1 MANNPYINK
10 VEYGNTTLIDLTGD
24 TVTPNDVLSGKTFHS
39 RTGEQMAG
47 NLVLPDELA
56 DLTGDVEISSPQNG
70 QVLMYDSQD
79 GKWENKPAPSGSSK
93 IIQPFTFDSGFN
105 GQTLSITKDG
115 TALPSVTLDS
125 SGELTLYF
133 DTTGTYT
140 YSVTATYGWT
150 YTKTV
155 TYSYVRQYDSI
166 YIIGKAPMYPFET
179 ATDDQLANMLKSYY
193 GGAYDAADIATLKST
208 YLPVGAKRTIHLS
221 RMAAGDGCTEEHFGT
236 AGADYQFT
244 IIGFEHDDLV
254 TQSSGGK
261 TKALLTLQQDRI
273 LYKNTTDSTYSS
285 SYPSQADGGGQMNTV
300 STNVGGWKECPRR
313 AWCNN
318 TYFNALP
325 AAIRNLVKTVSKLSS
340 KGNQQTAIDATDDN
354 VFLLSE
360 HEIFGAKTHS
370 VGNEGNQYDY
380 YKTAANRYKMPSY
393 SSYSSAYWWERS
405 PYLSSATSFCF
416 VYRNGGAGYDDAT
429 NAIGLAPAFC
439 I

>member
-133 DTTGTYT
+133 NTTGTYT

-193 GGAYDAADIATLKST
+193 GGAYDENDIATLKTT
-208 YLPVGAKRTIHLS
+208 YFPIGAKRTLS
-221 RMAAGDGCTEEHFGT
+221 LSAMVAGDNCQDAHH
-236 AGADYQFT
+236 ADNYQFT
-244 IIGFEHDDLV
+244 IIGFEHDTLAEP
-254 TQSSGGK
+254 SSGGK

-273 LYKNTTDSTYSS
+273 LYKNTVDSTYSS
-285 SYPSQADGGGQMNTV
+285 SYPSIADEGGQMNQTN
-300 STNVGGWKECPRR
+300 TNVGGWKECPRR

-360 HEIFGAKTHS
+360 HEIFGAKTYS

-380 YKTAANRYKMPSY
+380 YKTDANRYKKPSY
-393 SSYSSAYWWERS
+393 SSYPSAFWWGRS
-405 PYLSSATSFCF
+405 PYLSNATNFCG
-416 VYRNGGAGYDDAT
+416 VYRNGNASYNNAT
-429 NAIGLAPAFC
+429 LAVGLAPAFC